1 MKGGTITLLIGFILF
16 SFTITIVQ
24 SANCTSTID
33 DYITY
38 LTTSDPG
45 YSRSL
50 SFQMASMKAPAKY
63 VGYS

>member
-1 MKGGTITLLIGFILF
+1 MKQSVPLFIALLLF
-16 SFTITIVQ
+16 SFAIISVKT
-24 SANCTSTID
+24 ANCTSTID